1 MTSNDIEKEGIIGA
15 LANNH
20 VRYLPY
26 IKIIF
31 TKLINI
37 NIHPFPFIFNQHN
50 TEKNCHMK

>member
-26 IKIIF
+26 IKIVF